1 MQDGIDSLQSARE
14 SSAAGAVRGKGG
26 YSLSQKRVS
35 PFKSPERKVYIASEQ
50 LEELQCLP
58 IALPSRGVA
67 AFGVAR
73 RFGLLLLSA
82 AALPILWE
90 CTVVSVYRQSLQ
102 CGERSNAAFRKQSAA
117 EKTSLAPHDS
127 KARLQAVTTR
137 RDSWRSHVHRTYI
150 AQRVQFFKLQTR
162 NVRGQGAE
170 PLAFSWGS
178 KGAILS
184 RERMAPLSVQ
194 RHRRCLSLPRRARE
208 TPSSVGQIKKVQ
220 LFLKNPLDKWAPRA
234 IMQPTSEEL
243 QTYDGEK

>member
-90 CTVVSVYRQSLQ
+90 CTVISVYRQSLQ

-150 AQRVQFFKLQTR
+150 AQRVQFFKLQTA
-162 NVRGQGAE
+162 NVRGQGAR
-170 PLAFSWGS
+170 PLAFSWGIKRGPFS
-178 KGAILS
+178 HV
-184 RERMAPLSVQ
+184 REWPPLTHPCTVQGNKNQRCRAVNPQTIGSSISLVAYAFSAQSARAP
-194 RHRRCLSLPRRARE
+194 ARY
-208 TPSSVGQIKKVQ
+208 S
-220 LFLKNPLDKWAPRA
+220 
-234 IMQPTSEEL
+234 
-243 QTYDGEK
+243 

>member
-14 SSAAGAVRGKGG
+14 SSAAGAARGKGG

-150 AQRVQFFKLQTR
+150 AQRVQFFKLQTA
-162 NVRGQGAE
+162 NVRGQGAR
-170 PLAFSWGS
+170 PLAFSWGIKRGPFS
-178 KGAILS
+178 HV
-184 RERMAPLSVQ
+184 REWPPLTHPCTVQGNKNQRCRAVNPQTIGSSISLVAYAFSAQSARAP
-194 RHRRCLSLPRRARE
+194 ARY
-208 TPSSVGQIKKVQ
+208 S
-220 LFLKNPLDKWAPRA
+220 
-234 IMQPTSEEL
+234 
-243 QTYDGEK
+243 

>member
-1 MQDGIDSLQSARE
+1 MGDAD
-14 SSAAGAVRGKGG
+14 KGG
-26 YSLSQKRVS
+26 VSLFRKEI
-35 PFKSPERKVYIASEQ
+35 PLPCTLPEKIHIAGEQ
-50 LEELQCLP
+50 LEELQCLS
-58 IALPSRGVA
+58 IALPARGGAALGVA
-67 AFGVAR
+67 IRFASASTIRCCSASLVEVQPNFRLPPVSTMRRASAMPHSAGSLPPFYRHSRLTTVRRGCCQVA
-73 RFGLLLLSA
+73 
-82 AALPILWE
+82 
-90 CTVVSVYRQSLQ
+90 
-102 CGERSNAAFRKQSAA
+102 
-117 EKTSLAPHDS
+117 
-127 KARLQAVTTR
+127 TR

-150 AQRVQFFKLQTR
+150 AQRVQLFKLQTR

-208 TPSSVGQIKKVQ
+208 TPSPVGQIKKVQ

>member
-102 CGERSNAAFRKQSAA
+102 CGERSKAAFRKQSAA

-150 AQRVQFFKLQTR
+150 AQRVQFFKLQTA
-162 NVRGQGAE
+162 NVRGQGAR
-170 PLAFSWGS
+170 PLAFSWGIKRGPFS
-178 KGAILS
+178 HV
-184 RERMAPLSVQ
+184 REWPPLTHPCTVQGNKNQRCRAVNPQTIGSSISLVAYAFSAQSARAP
-194 RHRRCLSLPRRARE
+194 ARY
-208 TPSSVGQIKKVQ
+208 S
-220 LFLKNPLDKWAPRA
+220 
-234 IMQPTSEEL
+234 
-243 QTYDGEK
+243 

>member
-1 MQDGIDSLQSARE
+1 MQDGIDSLQSARG
-14 SSAAGAVRGKGG
+14 SSAAGAARGKGG

-208 TPSSVGQIKKVQ
+208 TPSPVGQIKKVQ

>member
-14 SSAAGAVRGKGG
+14 SSAASAVRGKGG

-150 AQRVQFFKLQTR
+150 AQRVQFFKLQTA
-162 NVRGQGAE
+162 NVRGQGAR
-170 PLAFSWGS
+170 PLAFSWGIKRGPFS
-178 KGAILS
+178 HV
-184 RERMAPLSVQ
+184 REWPPLTHPCTVQGNKNQRCRAVNPQTIGSSISLVAYAFSAQSARAP
-194 RHRRCLSLPRRARE
+194 ARY
-208 TPSSVGQIKKVQ
+208 S
-220 LFLKNPLDKWAPRA
+220 
-234 IMQPTSEEL
+234 
-243 QTYDGEK
+243 

>member
-50 LEELQCLP
+50 LEELPCLP

-150 AQRVQFFKLQTR
+150 AQRVQFFKLQTA
-162 NVRGQGAE
+162 NVRGQGAR
-170 PLAFSWGS
+170 PLAFSWGIKRGPFS
-178 KGAILS
+178 HV
-184 RERMAPLSVQ
+184 REWPPLTHPCTVQGNKNQRCRAVNPQTIGSSISLVAYAFSAQSARAP
-194 RHRRCLSLPRRARE
+194 ARY
-208 TPSSVGQIKKVQ
+208 S
-220 LFLKNPLDKWAPRA
+220 
-234 IMQPTSEEL
+234 
-243 QTYDGEK
+243 

>member
-14 SSAAGAVRGKGG
+14 SSAAGAARGKGG

-35 PFKSPERKVYIASEQ
+35 PFKSPERKVYFASEQ

-58 IALPSRGVA
+58 IALPPDRGVA

-90 CTVVSVYRQSLQ
+90 CTVISVYRQSLQ

-127 KARLQAVTTR
+127 KARLLLVTSSR
-137 RDSWRSHVHRTYI
+137 GSWRSHVHRTYF
-150 AQRVQFFKLQTR
+150 AQRVQFFELQTA
-162 NVRGQGAE
+162 NVRGQGAR
-170 PLAFSWGS
+170 PLAFSWGIKRGPFS
-178 KGAILS
+178 HV
-184 RERMAPLSVQ
+184 REWPPLTHPCTVQ
-194 RHRRCLSLPRRARE
+194 GNKNQRCRA
-208 TPSSVGQIKKVQ
+208 V
-220 LFLKNPLDKWAPRA
+220 N
-234 IMQPTSEEL
+234 L
-243 QTYDGEK
+243 QTIGSSISRVAYAFSDQSARAPARYS

>member
-150 AQRVQFFKLQTR
+150 AQRVQFFKLQTA
-162 NVRGQGAE
+162 NVRGQGAR
-170 PLAFSWGS
+170 PLAFSWGIKRGPFS
-178 KGAILS
+178 HV
-184 RERMAPLSVQ
+184 REWPPLTHPCTVQGNKNQRCRAVNPQTIGSSISLVAYAFSAQSARAP
-194 RHRRCLSLPRRARE
+194 ARY
-208 TPSSVGQIKKVQ
+208 S
-220 LFLKNPLDKWAPRA
+220 
-234 IMQPTSEEL
+234 
-243 QTYDGEK
+243 

>member
-1 MQDGIDSLQSARE
+1 MQDGIDSLQSVRE
-14 SSAAGAVRGKGG
+14 SSAAGAARGKGG

-58 IALPSRGVA
+58 IALPPDRGVA

-90 CTVVSVYRQSLQ
+90 CTVISVYRQSLQ

-127 KARLQAVTTR
+127 KARLLLVTSSR
-137 RDSWRSHVHRTYI
+137 GSWRSHVHRTYF
-150 AQRVQFFKLQTR
+150 AQRVQFFELQTA
-162 NVRGQGAE
+162 NVRGQGAR
-170 PLAFSWGS
+170 PLAFSWGIKRGPFS
-178 KGAILS
+178 HV
-184 RERMAPLSVQ
+184 REWPPLTHPCTVQGNKNQRCRAVNPQTIGSSISLVAYAFSDQSARAP
-194 RHRRCLSLPRRARE
+194 ARY
-208 TPSSVGQIKKVQ
+208 S
-220 LFLKNPLDKWAPRA
+220 
-234 IMQPTSEEL
+234 
-243 QTYDGEK
+243 

>member
-137 RDSWRSHVHRTYI
+137 KDSWRSHVHRTYI
-150 AQRVQFFKLQTR
+150 AQRVQFFKLQTA
-162 NVRGQGAE
+162 NVRGQGAR
-170 PLAFSWGS
+170 PLAFSWGIKRGPFS
-178 KGAILS
+178 HV
-184 RERMAPLSVQ
+184 REWPPLTHPCTVQGNKNQRCRAVNPQTIGSSISLVAYAFSAQSARAP
-194 RHRRCLSLPRRARE
+194 ARY
-208 TPSSVGQIKKVQ
+208 S
-220 LFLKNPLDKWAPRA
+220 
-234 IMQPTSEEL
+234 
-243 QTYDGEK
+243 

>member
-127 KARLQAVTTR
+127 KARLLLVTSSR
-137 RDSWRSHVHRTYI
+137 GSWRSHVHRTYI
-150 AQRVQFFKLQTR
+150 AQRVQFFKLQTA
-162 NVRGQGAE
+162 NVRGQGAR
-170 PLAFSWGS
+170 PLAFSWGIKRGPFS
-178 KGAILS
+178 HV
-184 RERMAPLSVQ
+184 REWPPLTHPCTVQGNKNQRCRAVNPQTIGSSISLVAYAFSAQSARAP
-194 RHRRCLSLPRRARE
+194 ARY
-208 TPSSVGQIKKVQ
+208 S
-220 LFLKNPLDKWAPRA
+220 
-234 IMQPTSEEL
+234 
-243 QTYDGEK
+243 